1 MVGGGGG
8 GVWEGSESFSPAFPL
23 CILQMGWRWGGVVLV
38 IQAGLSLGVL
48 RISGGLWGGTEKE
61 GGQTKDNDLRSS
73 AVKRQSYKFIY
84 LLSADL
90 SSELAHRGEPTLTHN
105 ASACHNIE
113 KNVKEK
119 E

>member
-1 MVGGGGG
+1 
-8 GVWEGSESFSPAFPL
+8 
-23 CILQMGWRWGGVVLV
+23 MGWWWWGEVVLG

-48 RISGGLWGGTEKE
+48 RISGGLWGGTAKE
-61 GGQTKDNDLRSS
+61 GGQTKDNDPRSS

-84 LLSADL
+84 LLFADL
-90 SSELAHRGEPTLTHN
+90 GSELAHRGEPTLTHN
-105 ASACHNIE
+105 ALACHNIE

>member
-1 MVGGGGG
+1 MCRRGQTLSPLLSLFVSYRWDGGGGG
-8 GVWEGSESFSPAFPL
+8 GW
-23 CILQMGWRWGGVVLV
+23 MGEVVLG

-48 RISGGLWGGTEKE
+48 RISGGLWGGTAKE
-61 GGQTKDNDLRSS
+61 GGQTKDNDPRSS
-73 AVKRQSYKFIY
+73 AMKRQSYKFIY